1 MNHSL
6 ELQQLIEHSEKTGTK
21 SQLDGL
27 LFDLEHLIMNG
38 LSTNLTSSNPEFKT
52 ITGNLYQSLQLYSH
66 ELGGFRTPRENLF
79 AGIRLSGKNVSDYGS
94 NLGEISRMAAL
105 LGAAQVS
112 SYEYEPY
119 FVLMARLINTLL
131 GFESIRTYLAD
142 ISTAAP
148 YKDDVDISVALSVDT
163 FISSQLANVAKHTR
177 ELLVY
182 ESHAVEKAVLSN
194 VIRKLMSHFPHVAL
208 IDAFDHG
215 KGLRSWRAL
224 CLASR
229 FPLDKIIH
237 ARFSKVNSN
246 IRLNIDLSRSD
257 FVFWPRTGELPASW
271 AENVRRANM
280 ELQCHGA
287 NVQERACEEV
297 AANGIA
303 GSKLYW
309 SAFTVG
315 LDQAKQGIQLEE
327 NLYFKLL
334 NGLIDRKIYDQL
346 LGILRDSEPIKF
358 LNRIR
363 SRLELY
369 SLASQNLSPI
379 TVNGLWSAS
388 KENVGSTGNSIF
400 LIECS
405 QNYAAIIFDGFHRLY
420 AALLNGLSACPVQC
434 IIYPQIENLKL
445 WHLDLEEMKSVTT
458 RCIEDRLVY
467 YEFASL
473 SETDNQVCV

>member
-6 ELQQLIEHSEKTGTK
+6 ELQRLIEHSKKTGTK
-21 SQLDGL
+21 SQLDAL
-27 LFDLEHLIMNG
+27 LFDLEKLIMNG
-38 LSTNLTSSNPEFKT
+38 LGTKLTSSNPEFKT

-66 ELGGFRTPRENLF
+66 ELGGFRTLRENLF
-79 AGIRLSGKNVSDYGS
+79 AGIRLSGKTVADYGS

-105 LGAAQVS
+105 LGAAQVI

-131 GFESIRTYLAD
+131 GFENIRTYLAD
-142 ISTAAP
+142 ISTSAP
-148 YKDDVDISVALSVDT
+148 YKDDVDVSVALSVDT
-163 FISSQLANVAKHTR
+163 FISSQLANVAKHTS

-194 VIRKLMSHFPHVAL
+194 VIKKLMSHFPHVAL
-208 IDAFDHG
+208 IDAFEHG

-229 FPLDKIIH
+229 LPLDKIIH
-237 ARFSKVNSN
+237 ARFGKVNSN
-246 IRLNIDLSRSD
+246 IRLSINLLRSD
-257 FVFWPRTGELPASW
+257 FVFWTRAAGLPASW
-271 AENVRRANM
+271 AENVRQANV
-280 ELQCHGA
+280 ELQYHGA

-315 LDQAKQGIQLEE
+315 LEQAKQGIQLED
-327 NLYFKLL
+327 NLYFKML
-334 NGLIDRKIYDQL
+334 NSLIDRKIYDQL
-346 LGILRDSEPIKF
+346 LGILRDSEPNKF

-363 SRLELY
+363 SRLELF
-369 SLASQNLSPI
+369 SLDSQSFQPI
-379 TVNGLWSAS
+379 TINGLWSAS
-388 KENVGSTGNSIF
+388 KENVRSTGNSIY
-400 LIECS
+400 LTECS

-420 AALLNGLSACPVQC
+420 AALLKGLSACPVQC

-445 WHLDLEEMKSVTT
+445 WHLDLEEMKSITT
-458 RCIEDRLVY
+458 RCIEDRLVH
-467 YEFASL
+467 YEFWQPFG
-473 SETDNQVCV
+473 D